1 MPPFDEKP
9 QPAIRQY
16 NMKPHQLLAIIFI
29 GACSIA
35 TAAADT
41 YTVKNTNPSGV
52 DSFSQAVM
60 DANGHPNID
69 ANTPDLIVFAIP
81 ASDPNRDPA
90 TGVFTIAL
98 PTGLQVVTDP
108 VVIDGY
114 TQSGASPNTL
124 ATGNDAV
131 LLIELNGG
139 NAMGGFTGVDFAADG
154 AGSTVRGLIVNRFT
168 TGINLEGGGVKVLGN
183 FIGTDSAGA
192 NSLGNGAG
200 IVAASDGG
208 QQIGSALR
216 ADRNLISGNSGGA
229 IFLTNRT
236 ADTNTVQN
244 NYIGVNAAG
253 NAALPNDGSGI
264 FLNGISGTQGPT
276 VIGGSLAAP
285 GSGEGNIISG
295 NGSDGIV
302 FNVGGGST
310 MGAVTIGGNI
320 IGLNADGT
328 TAIGNGG
335 SGIEDQTDITSI
347 NGALLIRQN
356 IISSNGGDGILYAST
371 NATVQ
376 GNGIGTDITGTL
388 DRGNVFLGIEMV
400 GDHRDALDPSA
411 TTITIGGA
419 AAGDGNVISGNDA
432 GGISIRNANAVI
444 EGNLIGT
451 QVDGTSA
458 LGNGADGIRVFNVL
472 ADPLLDITVGGV
484 APGAGNI
491 IAFNAASGV
500 HVEASTVTI
509 LRNSIFSNGP
519 SDAGSQL
526 GLGIDLGSG
535 PGVAA
540 NDPGDADTG
549 PNGLQNYPVLTSVK
563 VSPVSNDEVNI
574 TGSLESRPSTTYLLE
589 FFGNDA
595 LDPSNYGEGKT
606 FLGSTN
612 VTTDASGH
620 ISFETVGF
628 PLVPGAL
635 RVTATATDPLGNTSE
650 FSASIGQL
658 QNIST
663 RLRVLTGDNVG
674 IGGFIIPGADQKRVI
689 VRGIGP
695 SLNAF
700 GVPDVLTDPTLEL
713 HDGAGTIIATNDNWK
728 SDQQAEIEATMLQ
741 PKDDLEA
748 AIIATLPADG
758 AGYTAILRGKNGA
771 TGVGLVEA
779 YDLDAAAN
787 SKLANISTRGFVDTG
802 DNAMIGGFILG
813 GGTAEV
819 LVRAIGPSLT
829 PFGVAGALQD
839 PTLELH
845 DGFGTLIV
853 SNDNWKETQQ
863 AEIEATGLP
872 PTNDL
877 ESAILMTLQAAPYT
891 AIVRG
896 KNDTTGVALIEV
908 YELN

>member
-1 MPPFDEKP
+1 
-9 QPAIRQY
+9 
-16 NMKPHQLLAIIFI
+16 MKPSQLLTLIA
-29 GACSIA
+29 ACSI
-35 TAAADT
+35 TSAAADT

-69 ANTPDLIVFAIP
+69 ADMPDLVVFAIP

-114 TQSGASPNTL
+114 TQSGAKPNTL
-124 ATGNDAV
+124 ATGSDAV

-139 NAMGGFTGVDFAADG
+139 SAMSGFTGVDFAADG

-192 NSLGNGAG
+192 TALGNSAA
-200 IVAASDGG
+200 IVAPSDGG

-216 ADRNLISGNSGGA
+216 ADRNVISGNSGGA
-229 IFLTNRT
+229 IFLTNHT
-236 ADTNTVQN
+236 SDTNTVQN

-253 NAALPNDGSGI
+253 DAALPNDGSGI
-264 FLNGISGTQGPT
+264 FLNAISGTQGPT

-285 GSGEGNIISG
+285 GSGEGNVISG
-295 NGSDGIV
+295 NGSDGIA
-302 FNVGGGST
+302 FNAGGGAT

-320 IGLNADGT
+320 IGLSADGM
-328 TAIGNGG
+328 TAVGNGG
-335 SGIEDQTDITSI
+335 SGIEDQTDINATT
-347 NGALLIRQN
+347 GALLIRQN
-356 IISSNGGDGILYAST
+356 IISSNAVDGILYAST
-371 NATVQ
+371 NTTVQ
-376 GNGIGTDITGTL
+376 GNSIGTDITGTL
-388 DRGNVFLGIEMV
+388 DRGNAFFGIDIV
-400 GDHRDALDPSA
+400 GDHRDALDPAA
-411 TTITIGGA
+411 TTINIGGA
-419 AAGDGNVISGNDA
+419 ATGDGNVISGNDA
-432 GGISIRNANAVI
+432 GGIDIRNANAVI
-444 EGNLIGT
+444 QGNLIGT
-451 QVDGTSA
+451 KSDGTSA
-458 LGNGADGIRVFNVL
+458 LGNNGSGITVSNVL
-472 ADPLLDITVGGV
+472 ADPLLQVGIGGI
-484 APGAGNI
+484 APGEGNT
-491 IAFNAASGV
+491 IAYNGASGV
-500 HVEASTVTI
+500 QVGASTVTI
-509 LRNSIFSNGP
+509 LRNSIFNNGP
-519 SDAGSQL
+519 SDPESQL
-526 GLGIDLGSG
+526 GLGIDLTPGG
-535 PGVAA
+535 PGVTP
-540 NDPGDADTG
+540 NDDGDADTG
-549 PNGLQNYPVLTSVK
+549 PNGYQNFPVLTSVK
-563 VSPVSNDEVNI
+563 VSAVSNDEVKI
-574 TGSLESRPSTTYLLE
+574 TGSLDSRPNTTYEVE

-595 LDPSNYGEGKT
+595 LDPSGFGEGRY
-606 FLGSTN
+606 FLGASN

-628 PLVPGAL
+628 SLVPGAL

-650 FSASIGQL
+650 FSTSIGQL

-663 RLRVLTGDNVG
+663 RLRVLGGDNVG
-674 IGGFIIPGADQKRVI
+674 IGGFIIPGPDPKRVI

-700 GVPDVLTDPTLEL
+700 GVPDVLADPMLEL
-713 HDGAGTIIATNDNWK
+713 HDGAGTLIATNDNWK

-741 PKDDLEA
+741 PTDDLEA
-748 AIIATLPADG
+748 AIIATLPG
-758 AGYTAILRGKNGA
+758 NGGGYTAILRGKNGA
-771 TGVGLVEA
+771 TGIGLVEA
-779 YDLDAAAN
+779 YDLNAAAN

-813 GGTAEV
+813 GGTADV

-829 PFGVAGALQD
+829 SFGVAGALQD
-839 PTLELH
+839 PVLELH

-863 AEIEATGLP
+863 TEIAATGLP
-872 PTNDL
+872 PSSDK
-877 ESAILMTLQAAPYT
+877 ESAILMTLLPAPYT

-896 KNDTTGVALIEV
+896 KNDTTGVALVEV